1 MPDDS
6 FFTPVAELSDSQARA
21 EHSRLTSNLA
31 SPYWNDADPS
41 HKEAIQRVL
50 ELALRLNPE
59 PSYPGREKLSPGW
72 RSSAD
77 QEFRKTGRVRSPEEI
92 RAQGAER
99 RADLEYEQ
107 AMRRLQDRL
116 GSLAPEKLK
125 VAREVVGNFAGTEED
140 FKVLDEVGL
149 TNDVEFIELLSKVGG
164 ILKQKGVLP
173 SGGEEE

>member
-1 MPDDS
+1 MADDS
-6 FFTPVAELSDSQARA
+6 FFTPVAELNDSQARA

-59 PSYPGREKLSPGW
+59 PNYPGREKLSPGW

-77 QEFRKTGRVRSPEEI
+77 GEFRKTGKVRSPGEI
-92 RAQGAER
+92 RAEGAER
-99 RADLEYEQ
+99 WNDLQYDQ

-116 GSLAPEKLK
+116 GSLAPEKLE
-125 VAREVVGNFAGTEED
+125 VAREVVRNFAGTEED
-140 FKVLDEVGL
+140 FKILDETGL
-149 TNDVEFIELLSKVGG
+149 SNDSEFIELLFKVGG
-164 ILKQKGVLP
+164 VLREKGLLP
-173 SGGEEE
+173 TGGEEE